1 MKDKT
6 YNYNLIT
13 REKIITEK
21 DLSNGNLIL
30 LASRPCIGKT
40 KTCCYLFEYYSK
52 KYSCLYFDL
61 SGSSSSYFL
70 GNKEQ
75 NGLIF
80 DFTPSVEMI
89 KKIQNGIKYDNL
101 KIVFI
106 DYSQLLTNTD
116 NWFLNMLLELC
127 SNHKI
132 VIIITSQ
139 LSRKIEKRRQHLP
152 KYKDL
157 RNIKNI
163 FYACRKCVVITC
175 PYAYGE
181 SEKYELVY
189 LLYKSN

>member
-1 MKDKT
+1 
-6 YNYNLIT
+6 
-13 REKIITEK
+13 
-21 DLSNGNLIL
+21 
-30 LASRPCIGKT
+30 
-40 KTCCYLFEYYSK
+40 
-52 KYSCLYFDL
+52 
-61 SGSSSSYFL
+61 
-70 GNKEQ
+70 
-75 NGLIF
+75 
-80 DFTPSVEMI
+80 MI

-106 DYSQLLTNTD
+106 DYWQLLTNTD

-127 SNHKI
+127 FRHKI

-163 FYACRKCVVITC
+163 FCACRKCVVITC
-175 PYAYGE
+175 PYAYGK